1 MKLLWI
7 AALLGGGATVGV
19 AAQTPPA
26 APAPA
31 AQADANSKLVNIPG
45 VAWNIYGP
53 GQTNSYD
60 DKGGPA
66 GYPVTHVKVNQAGT
80 NAWDAGAISPLNK
93 PVAAGDVVFVA
104 VYLRAPELKD
114 GETTSLPFIGVTGS
128 AAPYENLATGSALVT
143 NQWKQYYAVGK
154 APHAFAAGGAQAAI
168 HLASEKHVLDIGPI
182 RVFDF
187 GPNQDIARL
196 PHN

>member
-1 MKLLWI
+1 MKATWI
-7 AALLGGGATVGV
+7 AALLGGAVATGLG
-19 AAQTPPA
+19 AQTPPA
-26 APAPA
+26 TPAPA
-31 AQADANSKLVNIPG
+31 AQADPNSKLVNVPG
-45 VAWNIYGP
+45 TPWNVYGP

-60 DKGGPA
+60 DKGGPS
-66 GYPVTHVKVNQAGT
+66 GYPDTNVKVTQVGA
-80 NAWDAGAISPLNK
+80 NAWDVGAISPLSK

-114 GETTSLPFIGVTGS
+114 GETTTLPFIGVTGS
-128 AAPYENLATGSALVT
+128 SAPYENLATGSALVT
-143 NQWKQYYAVGK
+143 NQWKQYYAVGR
-154 APHAFAAGGAQAAI
+154 APRDFAVGGAQAAL
-168 HLASEKHVLDIGPI
+168 HLASEKHVIDLGPV